1 MKPHRNNMYE
11 QMYCA
16 QLTEKEKQAL
26 EIARRML
33 GSSFCLEKSIG
44 YLSWLAKKKSTP
56 PS

>member
-1 MKPHRNNMYE
+1 MYE

-26 EIARRML
+26 DIAKRML

-44 YLSWLAKKKSTP
+44 YLEWLAKKKSTP

>member
-1 MKPHRNNMYE
+1 MRFRESFMYE
-11 QMYCA
+11 LYCA

-26 EIARRML
+26 DIAKRML

-44 YLSWLAKKKSTP
+44 YLTWLKKKNTP